1 MKKINKKKGF
11 TLIELIAVIA
21 ILGVLAAIVVP
32 KMTGYTDSARLQKE
46 KSNAQSILNQVEV
59 YNSTAS
65 TPIAD
70 TVDMTG
76 IGALTNTGDANAL
89 TSLQGTVTKILG
101 TSNEK
106 IVGTTTITKLKAFDG
121 VSAYSSLVP

>member
-1 MKKINKKKGF
+1 MKMKKVKKGF

-32 KMTGYTDSARLQKE
+32 KMTGYSDSARLQRE
-46 KSNAQSILNQVEV
+46 KSNAQSILNEVEI

-65 TPIAD
+65 TAIAD

-76 IGALTNTGDANAL
+76 IASVANTGDLNAL
-89 TSLQGTVTKILG
+89 TSLQGTVVKIMG

-106 IVGTTTITKLKAFDG
+106 IVGTTTITKLKAFDA
-121 VSAYSSLVP
+121 VSAYTSLVP